1 MSSTSGPYSP
11 NWTDRVTLAVKK
23 DNLEVEEII
32 VNKTLIA
39 LQLKSQILH
48 NVGHSS
54 EREFSK
60 VYHVRHIDWFNV
72 FTNWLCNVQPIR
84 EKLLMKVSE
93 VSLNNYSYE
102 RLPKWPG

>member
-54 EREFSK
+54 SYIWER
-60 VYHVRHIDWFNV
+60 V
-72 FTNWLCNVQPIR
+72 F
-84 EKLLMKVSE
+84 K
-93 VSLNNYSYE
+93 SLSCPTHG
-102 RLPKWPG
+102 LV